1 MKKTI
6 IILFLLISISVFSQ
20 QHISVFGLP
29 LNGSINNFTT
39 KLATKGIVVDKEQ
52 NRAMPAGVRAFKG
65 TFAGYFSS
73 RILVFYDSRTK
84 NVFKCA
90 INFDGLDEQ
99 EYFRMFEDIKER
111 ILTKHRNII
120 YIHEDKNQDGYP
132 VVDFSVSESKNR
144 LNVIGD
150 IKMGIL
156 EMKVYPF
163 EKAMFVSYTDRININ
178 KFRESSKD
186 DL

>member
-1 MKKTI
+1 MVISAI
-6 IILFLLISISVFSQ
+6 INST
-20 QHISVFGLP
+20 
-29 LNGSINNFTT
+29 NRIN
-39 KLATKGIVVDKEQ
+39 L
-52 NRAMPAGVRAFKG
+52 
-65 TFAGYFSS
+65 
-73 RILVFYDSRTK
+73 
-84 NVFKCA
+84 
-90 INFDGLDEQ
+90 
-99 EYFRMFEDIKER
+99 
-111 ILTKHRNII
+111 
-120 YIHEDKNQDGYP
+120 
-132 VVDFSVSESKNR
+132 VDFSVSESKNR